1 MTPQSRGKGL
11 YYRSGSGSGSGS
23 VVSQSLFS
31 PVSTVGVRRAESP
44 SPLSRRQEDKIP
56 QYIQDLDSDE
66 DDGAYEYDGPVDV
79 DSLYDQAQV
88 SWYAEAQ
95 DAGLEAPANGN
106 RNGNDG
112 NGFIR
117 RRPVSLADVWNL
129 PLNEKGEPTF
139 PALGPDCRFCH
150 QPTQFRRVSTQ
161 NPNGNAL
168 RPYYVCQPCDT
179 FFTWADKRGI
189 KPGNPRCWC
198 RVPSREDKVG
208 EDPRGEKILRPG
220 TPFWACWQR
229 RCNFF
234 RA

>member
-1 MTPQSRGKGL
+1 M
-11 YYRSGSGSGSGS
+11 
-23 VVSQSLFS
+23 
-31 PVSTVGVRRAESP
+31 
-44 SPLSRRQEDKIP
+44 P
-56 QYIQDLDSDE
+56 QYILDLDSDE
-66 DDGAYEYDGPVDV
+66 DDGPVDV
-79 DSLYDQAQV
+79 DALYDQAQV

-95 DAGLEAPANGN
+95 DAGLDAPANGN
-106 RNGNDG
+106 GNGNQNANGAPNVARLDG
-112 NGFIR
+112 NDRNGFIR

-129 PLNEKGEPTF
+129 PLNENGEPTF
-139 PALGPDCRFCH
+139 PALGPDCPFCRG
-150 QPTQFRRVSTQ
+150 PTQFRRVSTQ